1 MERIA
6 SSSLDFLITS
16 AVATVDVSAVAVD
29 IAPLLIL
36 CTCGFIWNFVM
47 LGFFS
52 RLLLPNHWYDYQE
65 IKTEKRNCR
74 VLLYISYF
82 VQESFHSPDKKAMR
96 NIVSHPVAINGNA
109 IFLTSD
115 YLNVLETKSRE

>member
-36 CTCGFIWNFVM
+36 CTCGFIWNFAM

-52 RLLLPNHWYDYQE
+52 RFLLPNHWYANKINYSV
-65 IKTEKRNCR
+65 EKMALS
-74 VLLYISYF
+74 VLI
-82 VQESFHSPDKKAMR
+82 PG
-96 NIVSHPVAINGNA
+96 VARYT
-109 IFLTSD
+109 F
-115 YLNVLETKSRE
+115 